1 MNIYILSSLFSPIY
15 FIGEAKFETQN
26 SQSDLIGFLDN
37 YHRVD
42 GLEKITPISVIQ
54 EIYASNNPGLLTML
68 QLSFSEL
75 FHNTQIWASPNSSNV
90 YLIKPRSDAL
100 MLEGA
105 KALKQAA
112 SEDEKGK
119 LRSLINNKISLLNR
133 VFTSNEFQ
141 HLRAPNIVNQN
152 SPKEDLVKLVDKDK
166 IISSFRV
173 ETLHNI
179 LVEGC
184 AMLELA
190 EVSPFETFTSDQL
203 IWTRDY
209 WNFLTRAYGPQRS
222 FLSRDKQIMNSVR
235 FSLFSLIESRLHRV
249 ESRNYQNTLDSKI
262 LTFLV
267 EFTKL
272 IENQNLISIAQK
284 AILAKL
290 GSLEPGDTISNSGLN
305 EEECVPCPE
314 IGPI

>member
-1 MNIYILSSLFSPIY
+1 
-15 FIGEAKFETQN
+15 
-26 SQSDLIGFLDN
+26 
-37 YHRVD
+37 
-42 GLEKITPISVIQ
+42 
-54 EIYASNNPGLLTML
+54 
-68 QLSFSEL
+68 
-75 FHNTQIWASPNSSNV
+75 
-90 YLIKPRSDAL
+90 

-119 LRSLINNKISLLNR
+119 SRSLINNKNSLLNR

-141 HLRAPNIVNQN
+141 YLRAPNIINQN

-209 WNFLTRAYGPQRS
+209 WQFLTKAYGPKRN

-235 FSLFSLIESRLHRV
+235 FSFFSLIESRLHMV
-249 ESRNYQNTLDSKI
+249 ESRHSRQ
-262 LTFLV
+262 
-267 EFTKL
+267 
-272 IENQNLISIAQK
+272 
-284 AILAKL
+284 
-290 GSLEPGDTISNSGLN
+290 
-305 EEECVPCPE
+305 
-314 IGPI
+314 